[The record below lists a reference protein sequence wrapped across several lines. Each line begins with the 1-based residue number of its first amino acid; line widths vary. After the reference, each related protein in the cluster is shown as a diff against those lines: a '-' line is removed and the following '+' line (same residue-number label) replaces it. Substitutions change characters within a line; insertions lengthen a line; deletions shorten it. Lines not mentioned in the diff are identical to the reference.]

1 MLELNTGRTGA
12 KRQTLRAANPRDVLQ
27 RTIRLMPHASADEIM
42 EQCWHSIC
50 DNSGM
55 IRTMFEY
62 WFANNFRSVTM
73 PTPPSTTKSSDVQ
86 ARTAAIVQQV
96 KAKIAAEVKI
106 ALLNMAMPSGK
117 TLADSTAE
125 ELQHLGGWALRVADR
140 LQPGQTVAEA
150 GLTEADLQTLYQG

>member
-1 MLELNTGRTGA
+1 
-12 KRQTLRAANPRDVLQ
+12 
-27 RTIRLMPHASADEIM
+27 
-42 EQCWHSIC
+42 
-50 DNSGM
+50 
-55 IRTMFEY
+55 MFEY

-106 ALLNMAMPSGK
+106 ALLDMAMPSGK